1 MTNFYNQTNYAK
13 LHKNPPAP
21 TESVD
26 ITTHAEESCTLETVE
41 GMKERLANQAR
52 QIVRLESDIKLV
64 ESNYEAANEELYDY
78 KGRYNHA
85 RVILEAKTEQ
95 LNDYITWLDE
105 QKVETTKYKQLATYY
120 KQIANCL
127 DDGLED

>member
-1 MTNFYNQTNYAK
+1 MK
-13 LHKNPPAP
+13 MIK
-21 TESVD
+21 EGDKVRIVD
-26 ITTHAEESCTLETVE
+26 ITTHAEDSCTLETVE

-52 QIVRLESDIKLV
+52 RIMRLESDIKLV

-78 KGRYNHA
+78 QGRYNHA
-85 RVILEAKTEQ
+85 RIIIEAKTEQ

-105 QKVETTKYKQLATYY
+105 QKAETTKYKQLATYY
-120 KQIANCL
+120 KQIANYL